1 MPEIYTGFTYGS
13 SSSSGSSSTSSSSSS
28 SSSYGYSTSD
38 KINTIK
44 KKVKTDL
51 GLTTVPNTPPPGT
64 PWSGMDSSTST
75 YAANLSGN
83 DMFMYGEEAA
93 ERTKFHMDK
102 AGLGTY
108 NASTGSF
115 SNVVGNTIIS
125 GVDNMM
131 YGSGGGGAMGS
142 GDPSGIL
149 SSIPISN
156 EMLKSQNKLKGA
168 ILGIAGIAA
177 GGNPAGLI
185 MRGVAAKSLS
195 DAYARPGKAY
205 DTYTKKFNA
214 KQEGKPFTEQRN
226 LLGLLGLQNEKKT
239 KKDTLG

>member
-13 SSSSGSSSTSSSSSS
+13 SSSSGSSSTSSG
-28 SSSYGYSTSD
+28 SSYGYSKLD
-38 KINTIK
+38 KKENIK
-44 KKVKTDL
+44 KKVKQDL
-51 GLTTVPNTPPPGT
+51 GLTAVGGLGGNNQG
-64 PWSGMDSSTST
+64 
-75 YAANLSGN
+75 YIAANAPNPL
-83 DMFMYGEEAA
+83 MYGGMASDL
-93 ERTKFHMDK
+93 TKEHMAN
-102 AGLGTY
+102 AGFGTY
-108 NASTGSF
+108 NADTGSF
-115 SNVVGNTIIS
+115 TNVVGNTII
-125 GVDNMM
+125 GGTNEMM
-131 YGSGGGGAMGS
+131 YGSSGAMGS
-142 GDPSGIL
+142 GDPGGIL

-205 DTYTKKFNA
+205 DTYTKKFKA

>member
-13 SSSSGSSSTSSSSSS
+13 SSSSGSSSTSSG
-28 SSSYGYSTSD
+28 SSYGYSTSD
-38 KINTIK
+38 KKENIK
-44 KKVKTDL
+44 KKVKADL

-64 PWSGMDSSTST
+64 PWSGMDSATST
-75 YAANLSGN
+75 YAANAP
-83 DMFMYGEEAA
+83 DPFMYGGMASD
-93 ERTKFHMDK
+93 RTKYHMAK
-102 AGLGTY
+102 AGFGTY
-108 NASTGSF
+108 NADTGSF
-115 SNVVGNTIIS
+115 TNVVGNTIIS
-125 GVDNMM
+125 GADNIM
-131 YGSGGGGAMGS
+131 YGSGGGGAMGT

-156 EMLKSQNKLKGA
+156 EMVKSQNRLKGA

-185 MRGVAAKSLS
+185 MRGVGAKSLA
-195 DAYARPGKAY
+195 DAYARPGAAY
-205 DTYTKKFNA
+205 DTYSKKFKA

>member
-64 PWSGMDSSTST
+64 PLSGMDSSTST
-75 YAANLSGN
+75 YAANAP
-83 DMFMYGEEAA
+83 DPFMYGGMASDK
-93 ERTKFHMDK
+93 TKYHMDK
-102 AGLGTY
+102 AGFGTY
-108 NASTGSF
+108 NADTGSF
-115 SNVVGNTIIS
+115 TNVVGNTIIS